1 MAPTSLDRITKQI
14 HIRAPRARVWRA
26 ITNIQEFSRW
36 FGVEADGPFM
46 PGRHI
51 AMVSTNEGCKGAQFY
66 VDVQEIV
73 PERLFSWRWYPGL
86 MEPGIDPKKEQN
98 TLVTFTLE
106 DAEGGTLVTVT
117 ESGFDHVTL
126 ARRAKVYEE
135 NEAGWAHQVASLERY
150 VGANP

>member
-1 MAPTSLDRITKQI
+1 MAPTTLDRIKKQV

-26 ITNIQEFSRW
+26 ITNIEEFSRW
-36 FGVEADGPFM
+36 FGVEADGPFA
-46 PGRHI
+46 PGQHI
-51 AMVSTNEGCKGAQFY
+51 SMVSTNEGCKGAQFY
-66 VDVQEIV
+66 VDVQEIE

-86 MEPGIDPKKEQN
+86 MEPGIDPLKEHN

-126 ARRAKVYEE
+126 KRRAKVYEE
-135 NEAGWAHQVASLERY
+135 NEAGWAYQMASLERY